1 MKKSI
6 VRSVAVAAACAAGL
20 SASLTTVPAVAAAP
34 DSSAKAAATM
44 FGYKASVFGTK
55 VRVNNV
61 ELRTLRDANLQLPCT
76 RKVGVYRAED
86 SVGSLPIANDLIKV
100 AASTSESSTYRNA
113 GAGISGVRAVNTVAN
128 IALGGELAGV
138 PTPVLKVQGLQSVA
152 DSFFD
157 AKARGGKGAF
167 KSDSSFGYKGLSLDL
182 PEGNPISDTLN
193 TLFDALGVPADE
205 VFELVNVPVRTLVD
219 VLSSVGTITIPG
231 LGAISLG
238 TENPRVGNNFAASEA
253 YALKLL
259 VNATGE
265 ETTLQLGRASSRIS
279 RPVTAGVFRSTMS
292 ALELSALGDLVSLG
306 GISQSSIPCEGT
318 FGKKRTISTASASL
332 VHDQL
337 GVTVSGIKYAYK
349 GLQKGKI
356 GKGFTSATI
365 GSIKLNVPNVLDIVV
380 TGLTSRV
387 DVLAAKPGQRVQ
399 RKVTTT
405 FGSIKINGEEVLP
418 KPGRPINFD
427 GGVLQMLVEK
437 ERNFYGTKVNGLSIQ
452 LTDLDTKIDLAQVS
466 ARFLGGKN

>member
-1 MKKSI
+1 MKSSI
-6 VRSVAVAAACAAGL
+6 VRTVAIAAACAAGL
-20 SASLTTVPAVAAAP
+20 SASLTTVPAVAAPANA
-34 DSSAKAAATM
+34 SSKAAVTQ

-55 VRVNNV
+55 VRINNV
-61 ELRTLRDANLQLPCT
+61 ELRTLRDANLQMPCT
-76 RKVGVYRAED
+76 RKVDVSRFQN
-86 SVGSLPIANDLIKV
+86 SIGSLPIANDLIKV
-100 AASTSESSTYRNA
+100 AASTSTSNTYRN
-113 GAGISGVRAVNTVAN
+113 GAKGVSGVRAINTVAA

-157 AKARGGKGAF
+157 AKANGGKGAF

-205 VFELVNVPVRTLVD
+205 VFELVNVPVATLVD

-238 TENPRVGNNFAASEA
+238 TENPRVGNNFASSEA

-318 FGKKRTISTASASL
+318 FGKTRTINTASASL

-337 GVTVSGIKYAYK
+337 GVTLSGIKYAFS
-349 GLQKGKI
+349 GLQKGKV

-365 GSIKLNVPNVLDIVV
+365 GNIRLNVPNALDIVIE
-380 TGLTSRV
+380 GLTSRV

-405 FGSIKINGEEVLP
+405 FGSIKINGQEVLP
-418 KPGRPINFD
+418 RPGQPINFD
-427 GGVLQMLVEK
+427 GGVLKMLVEK

-452 LTDLDTKIDLAQVS
+452 FTDLDTKIDLAQVS

>member
-1 MKKSI
+1 MKSSI

-20 SASLTTVPAVAAAP
+20 SASLTTLPAVAAAP
-34 DSSAKAAATM
+34 DSAPKAAVSK

-61 ELRTLRDANLQLPCT
+61 ELRTLRDANLQMPCT
-76 RKVGVYRAED
+76 RKVGVARAQD
-86 SVGSLPIANDLIKV
+86 SIGSLPIANDLIKI
-100 AASTSESSTYRNA
+100 AASTSESKTYRD
-113 GAGISGVRAVNTVAN
+113 GAKGISGVRAVNTVAN

-157 AKARGGKGAF
+157 AKADGGKGAF
-167 KSDSSFGYKGLSLDL
+167 KSDSSFRYQGLSLDL
-182 PEGNPISDTLN
+182 PEGNPVSDTLN
-193 TLFDALGVPADE
+193 TLFDALGVPADQ
-205 VFELVNVPVRTLVD
+205 VFELVNVPVATLVD
-219 VLSSVGTITIPG
+219 VLGTVGTITIPG

-238 TENPRVGNNFAASEA
+238 SENPRVGKNFASSEA

-259 VNATGE
+259 VDATGE

-306 GISQSSIPCEGT
+306 GIAQTSVPCEGT
-318 FGKKRTISTASASL
+318 AGRTRTINTATASL

-337 GVTVSGIKYAYK
+337 GVTLSGIKYAYM
-349 GLQKGKI
+349 GLQKGQS

-365 GSIKLNVPNVLDIVV
+365 GKITLNVPSILDIVI

-405 FGSIKINGEEVLP
+405 FGSITINGEEVLP
-418 KPGRPINFD
+418 RPGKPIDFD
-427 GGVLQMLVEK
+427 GGVLRMLVEK

-466 ARFLGGKN
+466 ARFLGGNN